1 MEEGRRILNNQSFF
15 LSNERIEHKR
25 KAYNIL
31 QVIATL
37 GGLSAGL
44 FGLIKSISTPITHS
58 IVISKFIK
66 LFHSDHNAKIYML
79 KSNQNIP

>member
-1 MEEGRRILNNQSFF
+1 VEEGRRILNNQSFF

-44 FGLIKSISTPITHS
+44 FSLIKFISTPITHR

-66 LFHSDHNAKIYML
+66 QFYSDHDGKIYML
-79 KSNQNIP
+79 KSNQNIT

>member
-1 MEEGRRILNNQSFF
+1 VEEGRRVLVGQYFF
-15 LSNERIEHKR
+15 LSHERIEHKR

-31 QVIATL
+31 QVIATF

-44 FGLIKSISTPITHS
+44 FGIITSISTPITHS

-66 LFHSDHNAKIYML
+66 QFYSDHNGKIYKL
-79 KSNQNIP
+79 KPNQNIP